1 MNATAPT
8 RPRLLSMGSTYSEF
22 DEESSGKASPPLLSR
37 HSLRRLIRVSALLSL
52 FFFVLYILRNHFRA
66 QPPSSL
72 SDSTDTA
79 NDDDKANKA
88 HDDPVSPVY
97 PPTNP
102 TELHIHDPSIII
114 TYSHPEPQPDQNS
127 NPKPNAA
134 HQTRTARPVK
144 TYYAYGSGPHIPIHT
159 APALSGPW
167 TKIGTVLTTD
177 SVLPIGDRKAPWAPT
192 VVAHNGTYYCY
203 YATSHS
209 GCRRSAIGVAT
220 SSDPGPRGWVDH
232 GVIIRSGVGTGSG
245 LYPMDRANAI
255 DVSVIITSLP
265 PEEKEPQK
273 EEDVGDKT
281 HPRLLFSREE
291 IPQTEGEGKGED
303 PNPLS
308 TSPSSP
314 KPTEKKGYLT
324 FGSFWTGIWQ
334 IPLTPDL
341 LGSDYTG
348 NREVRHLAHEPRAVH
363 PPIPKSNGICGD
375 PTGMHPVEG
384 PFISYRA
391 PWYYLWFSWGKCCGF
406 KPERL
411 PRKGMEYSIRVGR
424 SRSPRGPFV
433 DKQGRD
439 LVEGGGEVA
448 YGSNGEVYAP
458 GGQGVLVHRRYDDV
472 LGVEVEEDVLYYHYL
487 NTSVGYEFHEARL
500 GYNVLDYVDG
510 WPVPV

>member
-1 MNATAPT
+1 
-8 RPRLLSMGSTYSEF
+8 
-22 DEESSGKASPPLLSR
+22 
-37 HSLRRLIRVSALLSL
+37 SLRRIIRISALLSL
-52 FFFVLYILRNHFRA
+52 FIFVLYILRNHFRA

-79 NDDDKANKA
+79 NDDEKANEA

-97 PPTNP
+97 SPTNP

-134 HQTRTARPVK
+134 HEARTARPVK

-220 SSDPGPRGWVDH
+220 SSDPGPGGWVDH
-232 GVIIRSGVGTGSG
+232 GVIIRSGIGTGSG

-265 PEEKEPQK
+265 PEEEETQK
-273 EEDVGDKT
+273 EE
-281 HPRLLFSREE
+281 EE
-291 IPQTEGEGKGED
+291 
-303 PNPLS
+303 
-308 TSPSSP
+308 
-314 KPTEKKGYLT
+314 KPTEEKGYLT

-334 IPLTPDL
+334 IPLAPDL
-341 LGSDYTG
+341 LVSDYTG

-363 PPIPKSNGICGD
+363 PPKPKSNGICGD

-391 PWYYLWFSWGKCCGF
+391 PWFYLWFSWGKCCGF

-411 PRKGMEYSIRVGR
+411 PRKGMEYVIRVGR

-433 DKQGRD
+433 DKQGRG
-439 LVEGGGEVA
+439 LVEGGGEVV

-510 WPVPV
+510 WPVP